1 MSDAHKIRVEVVFA
15 TPGRQFLQACSVPCG
30 SNVADAIECSK
41 VSQEFPDLDL
51 NSHAVG
57 VWGKVVE
64 HSTTVREGDRIEIYR
79 PLPVDPRDARRQ
91 HAVDGGF
98 MGKPRSDKD
107 QD

>member
-1 MSDAHKIRVEVVFA
+1 MAATHNVRVEVVFA
-15 TPGRQFLQACSVPCG
+15 TPDRQFLQACSVPRG
-30 SNVADAIECSK
+30 SSVADAIECSK
-41 VSQEFPDLDL
+41 LVQEFPGLDL

-64 HSTTVREGDRIEIYR
+64 RSKSVQEGDRIEIYR

-98 MGKPRSDKD
+98 MGKPRSATD